1 MSRAQEFLRA
11 TRYATELVAVSVAI
25 TRSKLVTARRYIDRL
40 LRSIVELYVMTLRL
54 GKEIF

>member
-11 TRYATELVAVSVAI
+11 TRHATKLAAVSVAT
-25 TRSKLVTARRYIDRL
+25 TRSKLVTVRRHIDRL